1 MERAALGG
9 DNYEGT
15 PFNANRSWRIGAYGF
30 TRYVTI
36 QQSWYAPLPERI
48 LRKEREGKIPI
59 MMRHDTRG
67 FLIYLKTGDGIQRDF
82 LHPSTA
88 HAQGYFIIRGAV
100 VTTLED
106 HRVFYDMLRVTGFDD
121 SGKTKV
127 EDLDELGLPEQD
139 LEESVLML

>member
-1 MERAALGG
+1 
-9 DNYEGT
+9 
-15 PFNANRSWRIGAYGF
+15 
-30 TRYVTI
+30 
-36 QQSWYAPLPERI
+36 
-48 LRKEREGKIPI
+48 
-59 MMRHDTRG
+59 MRHDTRG